1 MNINSVNPLY
11 LGVICVNGYIEE
23 KNSNKYLVFDWTDE
37 NKEFLKK
44 IVMFLMELRLKLEK
58 LMMTGL
64 NMQKITWKLNLVQM
78 MTYHS
83 INH

>member
-64 NMQKITWKLNLVQM
+64 NMQKITWKLNVILM
-78 MTYHS
+78 TTYH
-83 INH
+83 